1 MINFPFYLLYLFLFY
16 SLLYCFISILHIHS
30 TGGSDIRY
38 TQTWLRGEGPIAHI
52 HEGEN
57 LPKTSTFLFMRTIY
71 KLGIKL
77 ADNSGWVAIGETLP
91 NEGQSRRSRVKEIV
105 SKL

>member
-1 MINFPFYLLYLFLFY
+1 MINLPFYLLCLFLFY

-52 HEGEN
+52 HEGEY

-91 NEGQSRRSRVKEIV
+91 KEGQSRRSRVK
-105 SKL
+105 